1 MEDMERSKLVHGMP
15 REKDVERSKF
25 VHGGKNGKKD
35 WGSQATSQR
44 ADSTRLIEWLIDA
57 LVPLAA

>member
-35 WGSQATSQR
+35 
-44 ADSTRLIEWLIDA
+44 
-57 LVPLAA
+57 